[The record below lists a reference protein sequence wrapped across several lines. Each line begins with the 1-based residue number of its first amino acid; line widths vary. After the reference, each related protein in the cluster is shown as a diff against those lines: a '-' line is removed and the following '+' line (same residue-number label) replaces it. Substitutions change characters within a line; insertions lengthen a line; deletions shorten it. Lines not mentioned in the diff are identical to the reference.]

1 MRKLKKSVNF
11 DRWEKAAAKY
21 AHSYS
26 DQDGWEIERFGY
38 KKLNLAVKLRLLKV
52 NSCVMPVMISM
63 DIPNTVYV
71 FFKLQNLLEA
81 QFDGN
86 IKFKNEINKVTSDEL
101 RLQPL
106 GKDIQ
111 GRRYWHQLD
120 DDCNLRVYRE
130 DLDEETWDLVSR

>member
-71 FFKLQNLLEA
+71 FFLNCRIYLKLSLMVISNS
-81 QFDGN
+81 
-86 IKFKNEINKVTSDEL
+86 KMK
-101 RLQPL
+101 
-106 GKDIQ
+106 
-111 GRRYWHQLD
+111 
-120 DDCNLRVYRE
+120 
-130 DLDEETWDLVSR
+130 